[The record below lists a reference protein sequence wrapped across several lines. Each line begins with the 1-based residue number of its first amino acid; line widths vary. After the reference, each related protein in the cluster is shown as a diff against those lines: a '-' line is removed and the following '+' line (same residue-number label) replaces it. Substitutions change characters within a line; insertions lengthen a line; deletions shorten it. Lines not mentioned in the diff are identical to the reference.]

1 MAGSTA
7 DLVNRRTTTEVLRAL
22 DGEFASVGTGV
33 SNGLY
38 SFWLGSGIS
47 RDAVPSLPE
56 LLRKASVF
64 LQQRVS
70 HGDPGCRF
78 RLALTDVFKAGSLS
92 NHEIEAIDLDQ
103 PVDTWPDVERLLDRL
118 VTSYSKILE
127 VEVREEEFEDYLL
140 WEAVDVRAAYAD
152 DALSPDAEHLCLAIL
167 ILEGVIPVMASANWD
182 GLIEKALHRLNGDV
196 DGVLRVLVRPEEYR
210 QPHRL
215 CDLIKFH
222 GCAIRAAKDPDQY
235 RKMLV
240 ARKSQITGWVPSPS
254 YAVVVDRLI
263 DIVATRRTL
272 MVGLSAQDEDV
283 QQIFS
288 RATARLA
295 WGWDSDPSAVVFAE
309 EQIGTDQVGLLKL
322 VYSTDYFPNREEIM
336 ASARLGSYG
345 KPLLLGLVLYV
356 LAEKLVA
363 LVAPLDGCSL
373 SSEDSV
379 ELGKGIRVLR
389 DRLGAAVNNDFHRFT
404 VELIQ
409 AVAFG
414 LGMFRHG
421 VPPHESSETYEPL
434 SGQPMKQTQADPNF
448 SGTGL
453 RMLAVVVSL
462 LGKGAMEGCWELEA
476 GDPSD
481 PRAGN
486 CKITGDQTRRSRAFL
501 VRDSA
506 VLAKLEAEGYVD
518 LSDPDVLAIHATSI
532 APRQRHSPARNFGRS
547 IERSGRQVDIGAVV
561 EAANGA
567 EELFE
572 RFRQEAAI

>member
-7 DLVNRRTTTEVLRAL
+7 DLVNRRTTSEVLRAL

-33 SNGLY
+33 SHGLY

-47 RDAVPSLPE
+47 RDAVPSLPD

-64 LQQRVS
+64 LQQRVAQ
-70 HGDPGCRF
+70 GDPGCRF
-78 RLALTDVFKAGSLS
+78 RLALVDVFKAGSLS
-92 NHEIEAIDLDQ
+92 SREIEAIDLDQ
-103 PVDTWPDVERLLDRL
+103 PVDTWPDVEQLLNRL
-118 VTSYSKILE
+118 VTSYSKILD
-127 VEVREEEFEDYLL
+127 VEVTGEEFEDYLL

-167 ILEGVIPVMASANWD
+167 ILEGVIPVVASANWD
-182 GLIEKALHRLNGDV
+182 GLIEKALRRLNGDV
-196 DGVLRVLVRPEEYR
+196 DGVLRILICPEEYR
-210 QPHRL
+210 LPAGH

-222 GCAIRAAKDPDQY
+222 GCAIRAAEDPDQY

-240 ARKSQITGWVPSPS
+240 ARKSQITGWVRNPD
-254 YAVVVDRLI
+254 YAVVVGRLI

-272 MVGLSAQDEDV
+272 MVGLSAQDADV
-283 QQIFS
+283 QEIFS
-288 RATARLA
+288 RATTRLA
-295 WGWDSDPSAVVFAE
+295 WKWASDPSAVVFAE
-309 EQIGTDQVGLLKL
+309 EKVGPDQVGLLKL
-322 VYSTDYFPNREEIM
+322 VYREDYFPNREEIV

-356 LAEKLVA
+356 LAEKLMV
-363 LVAPLDGCSL
+363 LVASLDGSSL

-389 DRLGAAVNNDFHRFT
+389 DRLGAAVKNDFHKFT
-404 VELIQ
+404 VELVQ

-421 VPPHESSETYEPL
+421 VPPPESSETYEAL
-434 SGQPMKQTQADPNF
+434 SGQPMRLTQAEPNF

-453 RMLAVVVSL
+453 RMLAVAVSL
-462 LGKGAMEGCWELEA
+462 LGKGAMEGWWELEA

-481 PRAGN
+481 PGAGN

-501 VRDSA
+501 VRDSG
-506 VLAKLEAEGYVD
+506 VLAKLQAEGYVD

-532 APRQRHSPARNFGRS
+532 APRQNHSPARNYGRS
-547 IERSGRQVDIGAVV
+547 IERRGREVDIGAVV

-567 EELFE
+567 EDLFE